1 MPVRT
6 MFGPSVTVLAVGTA
20 SPASTGG
27 AAFDFD
33 AGGSVNDLYLPNL
46 VNFKSTT
53 RLLVAVFAS
62 KSTGTTSKFVLT
74 VQQAPDNSGA
84 IGTPETAVTD
94 LVPGVT
100 AAATAVGNTVVL
112 ASLAVQP
119 DRPWIRVRGATD
131 TGTDS
136 FTATAYVLGLPV
148 GL

>member
-1 MPVRT
+1 MR
-6 MFGPSVTVLAVGTA
+6 SV
-20 SPASTGG
+20 P
-27 AAFDFD
+27 
-33 AGGSVNDLYLPNL
+33 
-46 VNFKSTT
+46 
-53 RLLVAVFAS
+53 
-62 KSTGTTSKFVLT
+62 
-74 VQQAPDNSGA
+74 
-84 IGTPETAVTD
+84 PETAVTD